1 MALPHYVNAWLLYE
15 EDSPWRPPDWR
26 FQQARAYVSRG
37 QPPPAGADRLVRRL
51 VRFLRAQ
58 ADSDAGPIATDCR
71 ELAEAGC
78 LATSKMGSLVKAYI
92 LAGVSSE
99 EIAELFGC
107 EAATIELFARVHF
120 DVRRFLR
127 SRIYLM
133 GLLSDSTSSD
143 VHGRLAQLIAV
154 RWGRKA
160 LDQYAAQELTPELR
174 SDLRELLRG
183 RMLVQAV
190 EATLVRPVHA
200 GAAHDVIREHLAE
213 EKLGQAKSDAKSRR
227 ERGAAATRLK
237 NREAVLRHRAEELKE
252 SEEDLARRR
261 SELENMA
268 RRLAALDADSTTP
281 GPSDIGAPHLAALRR
296 PAVRRQQSAA

>member
-1 MALPHYVNAWLLYE
+1 
-15 EDSPWRPPDWR
+15 
-26 FQQARAYVSRG
+26 
-37 QPPPAGADRLVRRL
+37 PPPAGADRLVRRL
-51 VRFLRAQ
+51 VRFLGAHT
-58 ADSDAGPIATDCR
+58 DSDAGTVANDCR
-71 ELAEAGC
+71 ELAEAGS
-78 LATSKMGSLVKAYI
+78 LAASKIGSLVQAYI
-92 LAGVSSE
+92 LAGASSE
-99 EIAELFGC
+99 QIADLFDC
-107 EAATIELFARVHF
+107 EAATIELFAKIHF

-174 SDLRELLRG
+174 SDLQELLRG

-213 EKLGQAKSDAKSRR
+213 EKLEQAKSDAEFRR

-252 SEEDLARRR
+252 GEQDLARRR

-268 RRLAALDADSTTP
+268 RRLAASDAHSTTP

-296 PAVRRQQSAA
+296 PAVRRKQSAA